1 MDKEPSTSVIRYQ
14 AREPGQNSCPPGN
27 DTIENASPSWGSQ
40 GASTTTREI
49 TTRLHPLLTCPVTL
63 HLLQGS
69 HIVLKITK
77 LKKSPILQLQHIWVI
92 TTKHK
97 GAVRN
102 QLLSGRSFPVN
113 SQRQPSRNTMHIQR
127 ETLNFFRLKL

>member
-49 TTRLHPLLTCPVTL
+49 TTRLHPFLTCPVTL

-77 LKKSPILQLQHIWVI
+77 LKRSPTYMGDNNKAQ
-92 TTKHK
+92 
-97 GAVRN
+97 
-102 QLLSGRSFPVN
+102 GRSTQSAVKWKKLSCELPETAKQKYN
-113 SQRQPSRNTMHIQR
+113 AHTERNI
-127 ETLNFFRLKL
+127 TLNFLRLML